1 MENVHIHPVHLLSR
15 NTIYIVKG
23 VQNVKF
29 KTVAVYVDDQS
40 HREIISKESENT
52 GDNYTG
58 KK

>member
-1 MENVHIHPVHLLSR
+1 MENVRIHPVHLLSKI
-15 NTIYIVKG
+15 TIYVVKV

-29 KTVAVYVDDQS
+29 KNVAVYVDDQS
-40 HREIISKESENT
+40 HREIISKKSENT

>member
-15 NTIYIVKG
+15 NTIYIVKV